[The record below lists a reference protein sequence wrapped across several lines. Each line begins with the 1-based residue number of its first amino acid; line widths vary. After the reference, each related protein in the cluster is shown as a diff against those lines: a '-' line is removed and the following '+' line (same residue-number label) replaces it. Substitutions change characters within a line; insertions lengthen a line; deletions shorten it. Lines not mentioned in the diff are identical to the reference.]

1 MTLISSSHAGAAIID
16 ALELKHKYIKR
27 IQINLDVNELVFCTV
42 EFYPEEEQMK
52 AVSRALKAVKA
63 SYALAELT
71 DDDVEERPN

>member
-1 MTLISSSHAGAAIID
+1 MTLISSSHAGAAIIE

-42 EFYPEEEQMK
+42 EFYPEESQMK

-71 DDDVEERPN
+71 DDDVEECPD